1 MKRNNKFIRKY
12 NFHISNQKKM
22 KRYITYLKNN
32 IDNFSVVIKTENNIK
47 ANEIWYDVYEVGNWD
62 LTISRIKKAFKNEF
76 KSKFLQNPL
85 IVEKKKIIEN
95 GVNYL
100 MIAFQMNYKYQI
112 ESDVEDGNE
121 FDFIYCCIKNYLYFY
136 LGIIKIK
143 NLNNGL
149 YLVENYAKTSV
160 ISQNFEENITYELE
174 SDKVFNYKNLLE
186 FLFENNF
193 QEFTEE
199 TLLIFL
205 RRIYKKFKEKNK
217 ELKEI
222 ELIPYEVKDLSDLLE
237 DYQSE
242 KHKYIEEKIESLNN
256 KKENIKIFNK
266 IKEDEIDEEI
276 EKLEKC
282 KKVLSYYNLD
292 DYDEYKKSY
301 K

>member
-76 KSKFLQNPL
+76 KNKFLQNPL

-121 FDFIYCCIKNYLYFY
+121 FDFIYCCIKN
-136 LGIIKIK
+136 
-143 NLNNGL
+143 
-149 YLVENYAKTSV
+149 
-160 ISQNFEENITYELE
+160 
-174 SDKVFNYKNLLE
+174 
-186 FLFENNF
+186 
-193 QEFTEE
+193 
-199 TLLIFL
+199 
-205 RRIYKKFKEKNK
+205 
-217 ELKEI
+217 
-222 ELIPYEVKDLSDLLE
+222 
-237 DYQSE
+237 
-242 KHKYIEEKIESLNN
+242 
-256 KKENIKIFNK
+256 
-266 IKEDEIDEEI
+266 
-276 EKLEKC
+276 
-282 KKVLSYYNLD
+282 
-292 DYDEYKKSY
+292 
-301 K
+301 

>member
-85 IVEKKKIIEN
+85 IVEKKKNIEN

-121 FDFIYCCIKNYLYFY
+121 FDFIYCCIKN
-136 LGIIKIK
+136 
-143 NLNNGL
+143 
-149 YLVENYAKTSV
+149 
-160 ISQNFEENITYELE
+160 
-174 SDKVFNYKNLLE
+174 
-186 FLFENNF
+186 
-193 QEFTEE
+193 
-199 TLLIFL
+199 
-205 RRIYKKFKEKNK
+205 
-217 ELKEI
+217 
-222 ELIPYEVKDLSDLLE
+222 
-237 DYQSE
+237 
-242 KHKYIEEKIESLNN
+242 
-256 KKENIKIFNK
+256 
-266 IKEDEIDEEI
+266 
-276 EKLEKC
+276 
-282 KKVLSYYNLD
+282 
-292 DYDEYKKSY
+292 
-301 K
+301 

>member
-1 MKRNNKFIRKY
+1 MKKIEEKTLKLSLEEFENTNLKTFGIKEIVEVINEKTRF
-12 NFHISNQKKM
+12 FGLEF
-22 KRYITYLKNN
+22 YLKKSYENKNLSNN
-32 IDNFSVVIKTENNIK
+32 DIENIITNFEKLEKKTKKLLEENKINFNSEDNNDEKVFFN
-47 ANEIWYDVYEVGNWD
+47 
-62 LTISRIKKAFKNEF
+62 FF
-76 KSKFLQNPL
+76 PL
-85 IVEKKKIIEN
+85 IP
-95 GVNYL
+95 
-100 MIAFQMNYKYQI
+100 
-112 ESDVEDGNE
+112 
-121 FDFIYCCIKNYLYFY
+121 KNLYNPLYFY
-136 LGIIKIK
+136 LWIIKIK

-222 ELIPYEVKDLSDLLE
+222 ELIPYEVKDLSNLLE

-242 KHKYIEEKIESLNN
+242 KHKYIEEKIGSLNN

>member
-1 MKRNNKFIRKY
+1 MKKIEEKALKLSLEEFENTNLKTFGIKEIVGVINEKVRFFGLEFYLKKSYENKNLSNDDIENIIT
-12 NFHISNQKKM
+12 NFEKLEKKTKKM
-22 KRYITYLKNN
+22 LEEHKINFNSEDNN
-32 IDNFSVVIKTENNIK
+32 DEKVFFNF
-47 ANEIWYDVYEVGNWD
+47 
-62 LTISRIKKAFKNEF
+62 F
-76 KSKFLQNPL
+76 PL
-85 IVEKKKIIEN
+85 IP
-95 GVNYL
+95 
-100 MIAFQMNYKYQI
+100 
-112 ESDVEDGNE
+112 
-121 FDFIYCCIKNYLYFY
+121 KNLYNPLYFY

-174 SDKVFNYKNLLE
+174 SNKVFNYKNLLE

-222 ELIPYEVKDLSDLLE
+222 ELIPYEVKNLSNLLE

-256 KKENIKIFNK
+256 KKENIKRINK
-266 IKEDEIDEEI
+266 IEEEEIDEEI
-276 EKLEKC
+276 EKLEKS
-282 KKVLSYYNLD
+282 KKVLSYYDLD